1 MRFLSAW
8 GLAIVKP
15 LTIATLFPSP
25 YQRNVTRR
33 YLLLLEG
40 LTVTLSFVS
49 CFVSDAGAALAGS
62 AFFSSCSITAVTG
75 ISTGAA
81 ADHLGMDK
89 GQHLIPSKF
98 SSINQFAQFL
108 QNFTQYLRD
117 NYYLIKTN
125 FNKEQTDIIVADIAN
140 MVNETIEMSNRCL
153 DIILV
158 DDNIPI
164 PYQQVKK
171 SLYNGDIKEF
181 ISLLNSIIKSI
192 PYLIYKEKFNEGY
205 FHSFFHVALT
215 LIGMRPL
222 SEVATSDGRIDMVIE
237 CPKAIYIMEFKY
249 SPNDKDL
256 SNDALDQIIDKK
268 YYQPYIIQQ
277 KTIVGIGYSFEEK
290 SRQITNYREE
300 TLYVP
305 QIILDKLK

>member
-1 MRFLSAW
+1 
-8 GLAIVKP
+8 
-15 LTIATLFPSP
+15 
-25 YQRNVTRR
+25 
-33 YLLLLEG
+33 
-40 LTVTLSFVS
+40 
-49 CFVSDAGAALAGS
+49 
-62 AFFSSCSITAVTG
+62 
-75 ISTGAA
+75 
-81 ADHLGMDK
+81 
-89 GQHLIPSKF
+89 
-98 SSINQFAQFL
+98 
-108 QNFTQYLRD
+108 
-117 NYYLIKTN
+117 
-125 FNKEQTDIIVADIAN
+125 
-140 MVNETIEMSNRCL
+140 MVNEIIEMSNRCL

-158 DDNIPI
+158 DDNVPI

-171 SLYNGDIKEF
+171 SLYNGDVKEF

-192 PYLIYKEKFNEGY
+192 PYLIHKEKFNEGY

-256 SNDALDQIIDKK
+256 SNDALDQIKDKK
-268 YYQPYIIQQ
+268 YHQPYILQQ
-277 KTIVGIGYSFEEK
+277 KTIAGIGYSFGEK
-290 SRQITNYREE
+290 SRQITDYRDE

>member
-1 MRFLSAW
+1 MQIKKLENELSEYVSEWLDARW
-8 GLAIVKP
+8 QHWSYVYKSIH
-15 LTIATLFPSP
+15 
-25 YQRNVTRR
+25 RDRR
-33 YLLLLEG
+33 
-40 LTVTLSFVS
+40 
-49 CFVSDAGAALAGS
+49 
-62 AFFSSCSITAVTG
+62 TG
-75 ISTGAA
+75 IYRLKQGEKLLDYLNSIMGNIE
-81 ADHLGMDK
+81 DHLGMDK

-117 NYYLIKTN
+117 NYYLIETN
-125 FNKEQTDIIVADIAN
+125 FNKEHTDLIVVDIAK
-140 MVNETIEMSNRCL
+140 MVNEIIEMSNRCL
-153 DIILV
+153 DIILYDENV
-158 DDNIPI
+158 PI

-171 SLYNGDIKEF
+171 SLNNGNIKEF
-181 ISLLNSIIKSI
+181 VTLLNSIIKSI

-256 SNDALDQIIDKK
+256 SNDALDQIKDKK
-268 YYQPYIIQQ
+268 YHQQYILQQ
-277 KTIVGIGYSFEEK
+277 KTIAGIGYSFGEK
-290 SRQITNYREE
+290 SRQITDYRDE

-305 QIILDKLK
+305 QIILDK

>member
-1 MRFLSAW
+1 MQITKLERELSEFVREWIDARW
-8 GLAIVKP
+8 QKWSLNYKAI
-15 LTIATLFPSP
+15 
-25 YQRNVTRR
+25 RR
-33 YLLLLEG
+33 
-40 LTVTLSFVS
+40 
-49 CFVSDAGAALAGS
+49 DRR
-62 AFFSSCSITAVTG
+62 TG
-75 ISTGAA
+75 IYSLNQGGKLL
-81 ADHLGMDK
+81 DYLDSIMGNLEDYLDMDK

-98 SSINQFAQFL
+98 SSINQFVLFL

-117 NYYLIKTN
+117 NYYLIEIN

-140 MVNETIEMSNRCL
+140 MVNEIIEMSNRCL

-158 DDNIPI
+158 DDNVPI

-171 SLYNGDIKEF
+171 SLYNGDVKEF

-192 PYLIYKEKFNEGY
+192 PYLIHKEKFNEGY

-222 SEVATSDGRIDMVIE
+222 SEVATSDGRIDMVIN
-237 CPKAIYIMEFKY
+237 CPKTIYIMEFKY

-256 SNDALDQIIDKK
+256 SKVALEQIKSKK
-268 YYQPYIIQQ
+268 YHQPYIIQQ
-277 KTIVGIGYSFEEK
+277 KPIVGIGYSFGEGTRE
-290 SRQITNYREE
+290 ITNYRDE

-305 QIILDKLK
+305 GIILE

>member
-1 MRFLSAW
+1 MQIMKLERELSEFVREWIDARW
-8 GLAIVKP
+8 QKWSLNYDAI
-15 LTIATLFPSP
+15 
-25 YQRNVTRR
+25 RR
-33 YLLLLEG
+33 
-40 LTVTLSFVS
+40 
-49 CFVSDAGAALAGS
+49 DRR
-62 AFFSSCSITAVTG
+62 TG
-75 ISTGAA
+75 IYSLNHGGKLL
-81 ADHLGMDK
+81 DYLDSIMGNLEDYLDMDK

-108 QNFTQYLRD
+108 QDFTQYLRD
-117 NYYLIKTN
+117 NYYLIEIN

-140 MVNETIEMSNRCL
+140 MVNEIIEMSNRCL

-158 DDNIPI
+158 DDNVPI

-171 SLYNGDIKEF
+171 SLYNGDVKEF

-192 PYLIYKEKFNEGY
+192 PYLIHKEKFNEGY

-222 SEVATSDGRIDMVIE
+222 SEVATSDGRIDMVIN
-237 CPKAIYIMEFKY
+237 CPKTIYIMEFKY

-256 SNDALDQIIDKK
+256 SKVALEQIKSKK
-268 YYQPYIIQQ
+268 YHQPYIIQQ
-277 KTIVGIGYSFEEK
+277 KPIVGIGYSFGEGTRE
-290 SRQITNYREE
+290 ITNYRDE

-305 QIILDKLK
+305 GIILE

>member
-1 MRFLSAW
+1 MQITKLERELSEFVREWIDARW
-8 GLAIVKP
+8 QKWSLNYDAI
-15 LTIATLFPSP
+15 
-25 YQRNVTRR
+25 RR
-33 YLLLLEG
+33 
-40 LTVTLSFVS
+40 
-49 CFVSDAGAALAGS
+49 DRR
-62 AFFSSCSITAVTG
+62 TG
-75 ISTGAA
+75 IYSLNHGGKLL
-81 ADHLGMDK
+81 DYLDSIMGNLEDYLDMDK

-98 SSINQFAQFL
+98 SSINQFARFL

-117 NYYLIKTN
+117 NYYLIEIN

-140 MVNETIEMSNRCL
+140 MVNEIIEMSNRCL

-158 DDNIPI
+158 DDNVPI

-171 SLYNGDIKEF
+171 SLYNGVVKEF

-192 PYLIYKEKFNEGY
+192 PYLIHKEKFNEGY

-222 SEVATSDGRIDMVIE
+222 SEVATSDGRIDMVIN
-237 CPKAIYIMEFKY
+237 CPKTIYIMEFKY

-256 SNDALDQIIDKK
+256 SKVALEQIKNKK
-268 YYQPYIIQQ
+268 YHQPYIIQQ
-277 KTIVGIGYSFEEK
+277 KPIVGIGFSFGEGTRE
-290 SRQITNYREE
+290 ITNYRDE

-305 QIILDKLK
+305 GIILE

>member
-1 MRFLSAW
+1 MQIMKLERELSKFVREWIDARW
-8 GLAIVKP
+8 QKWSLNHEAI
-15 LTIATLFPSP
+15 
-25 YQRNVTRR
+25 RR
-33 YLLLLEG
+33 
-40 LTVTLSFVS
+40 
-49 CFVSDAGAALAGS
+49 DRR
-62 AFFSSCSITAVTG
+62 TG
-75 ISTGAA
+75 IYSLNQGGKLLDYLDSIMGNIEA
-81 ADHLGMDK
+81 HLGMDK

-117 NYYLIKTN
+117 NYNLVEIN
-125 FNKEQTDIIVADIAN
+125 LNKEYTDIIVVDIAT
-140 MVNETIEMSNRCL
+140 MVKEIIEMSNRCL
-153 DIILV
+153 DIIL
-158 DDNIPI
+158 DDENVPI

-171 SLYNGDIKEF
+171 SLYKGDIKELVC
-181 ISLLNSIIKSI
+181 LLNSIIKSI

-222 SEVATSDGRIDMVIE
+222 SEVATSDGRIDMVID

-256 SNDALDQIIDKK
+256 SNDALDQIKDKK

-277 KTIVGIGYSFEEK
+277 KTIVGIGYSFGEK
-290 SRQITNYREE
+290 SRQITDYRDE

-305 QIILDKLK
+305 QIILDK

>member
-1 MRFLSAW
+1 MQITKLERELSEFVREWIDARW
-8 GLAIVKP
+8 QKWSLNYKAI
-15 LTIATLFPSP
+15 
-25 YQRNVTRR
+25 RR
-33 YLLLLEG
+33 
-40 LTVTLSFVS
+40 
-49 CFVSDAGAALAGS
+49 DRR
-62 AFFSSCSITAVTG
+62 TG
-75 ISTGAA
+75 IYSLNQGGKLL
-81 ADHLGMDK
+81 DYLDSIMGNLEDYLDMDK

-117 NYYLIKTN
+117 NYYLIEIN

-140 MVNETIEMSNRCL
+140 MVNEIIEMSNRCL

-158 DDNIPI
+158 DDNVPI

-171 SLYNGDIKEF
+171 SLYNGDVKEF

-192 PYLIYKEKFNEGY
+192 PYLIHKEKFNEGY

-222 SEVATSDGRIDMVIE
+222 SEVATSDGRIDMVIN
-237 CPKAIYIMEFKY
+237 CPKTIYIMEFKY

-256 SNDALDQIIDKK
+256 SKVALEQIKSKK
-268 YYQPYIIQQ
+268 YHQPYIIQQ
-277 KTIVGIGYSFEEK
+277 KPIIGIGYSFGEGTRE
-290 SRQITNYREE
+290 ITNYRDE

-305 QIILDKLK
+305 GIILD

>member
-1 MRFLSAW
+1 MQIMKLERELSEYVSEWIGARW
-8 GLAIVKP
+8 QQWSLNYDAI
-15 LTIATLFPSP
+15 
-25 YQRNVTRR
+25 RR
-33 YLLLLEG
+33 
-40 LTVTLSFVS
+40 
-49 CFVSDAGAALAGS
+49 DRR
-62 AFFSSCSITAVTG
+62 TG
-75 ISTGAA
+75 IYSLNQDGKLLDYLDSIMGNLE
-81 ADHLGMDK
+81 DHLGIDK

-98 SSINQFAQFL
+98 SSINEFSTFL
-108 QNFTQYLRD
+108 KNFTQYLRD
-117 NYYLIKTN
+117 NYYLVEISL
-125 FNKEQTDIIVADIAN
+125 NKEYTDMIVVDIAK
-140 MVNETIEMSNRCL
+140 MVNEIIEMSNRCL
-153 DIILV
+153 DIILYDENV
-158 DDNIPI
+158 PI

-192 PYLIYKEKFNEGY
+192 PYLIHKEKFNEGY

-256 SNDALDQIIDKK
+256 SNDALDQIKDKK

-277 KTIVGIGYSFEEK
+277 KTIVGIGYSFGEK
-290 SRQITNYREE
+290 SRQITDYRDEI
-300 TLYVP
+300 LYVP
-305 QIILDKLK
+305 QIILDK

>member
-1 MRFLSAW
+1 MQIKRLENELSEYVSEWLDARW
-8 GLAIVKP
+8 KHWSYVYNSIH
-15 LTIATLFPSP
+15 
-25 YQRNVTRR
+25 RDRR
-33 YLLLLEG
+33 
-40 LTVTLSFVS
+40 
-49 CFVSDAGAALAGS
+49 
-62 AFFSSCSITAVTG
+62 TG
-75 ISTGAA
+75 IYRLKQGEKLLDYLNSIMGNIE
-81 ADHLGMDK
+81 DRLGMDK

-98 SSINQFAQFL
+98 SSLNQFAQFL
-108 QNFTQYLRD
+108 RNFTQYLRD
-117 NYYLIKTN
+117 NYYLVEIN
-125 FNKEQTDIIVADIAN
+125 LNKEYTDIIVVDIAT
-140 MVNETIEMSNRCL
+140 MVNEIIEMSNRCL
-153 DIILV
+153 DIILIDENV
-158 DDNIPI
+158 PI

-171 SLYNGDIKEF
+171 SLYKGEIKEF
-181 ISLLNSIIKSI
+181 VSVLNCIIKSI

>member
-1 MRFLSAW
+1 MQIMKLERELSEYVSEWIGARW
-8 GLAIVKP
+8 QQWSLNYDAI
-15 LTIATLFPSP
+15 
-25 YQRNVTRR
+25 RR
-33 YLLLLEG
+33 
-40 LTVTLSFVS
+40 
-49 CFVSDAGAALAGS
+49 DRR
-62 AFFSSCSITAVTG
+62 TG
-75 ISTGAA
+75 IYSLNQDGKLLDYLDSIMGNLE
-81 ADHLGMDK
+81 DHLGIDK

-98 SSINQFAQFL
+98 SSINEFSTFL
-108 QNFTQYLRD
+108 KNFTQYLRD
-117 NYYLIKTN
+117 NYYLVEIN
-125 FNKEQTDIIVADIAN
+125 LNKEYTDMIVVDIAK
-140 MVNETIEMSNRCL
+140 MVNEIIEMSNRCL
-153 DIILV
+153 DIILYDENV
-158 DDNIPI
+158 PI

-256 SNDALDQIIDKK
+256 SNDALDQIKDKK

-277 KTIVGIGYSFEEK
+277 KTIVGIGYSFGEK
-290 SRQITNYREE
+290 SRQITDYRDEI
-300 TLYVP
+300 LYVP
-305 QIILDKLK
+305 QIILDK

>member
-1 MRFLSAW
+1 MKLERELSKFVREWIDARW
-8 GLAIVKP
+8 QKWSLNHEAI
-15 LTIATLFPSP
+15 
-25 YQRNVTRR
+25 RR
-33 YLLLLEG
+33 
-40 LTVTLSFVS
+40 
-49 CFVSDAGAALAGS
+49 DRR
-62 AFFSSCSITAVTG
+62 TG
-75 ISTGAA
+75 IYSLNQGGKLLDYLDSIMGNIEA
-81 ADHLGMDK
+81 HLGMDK

-117 NYYLIKTN
+117 NYNLVEIN
-125 FNKEQTDIIVADIAN
+125 LNKEYTDIIVVDIAT
-140 MVNETIEMSNRCL
+140 MVKEIIEMSNRCL
-153 DIILV
+153 DIIL
-158 DDNIPI
+158 DDENVPI

-171 SLYNGDIKEF
+171 SLYKGDIKELVC
-181 ISLLNSIIKSI
+181 LLNSIIKSI

-222 SEVATSDGRIDMVIE
+222 SEVATSDGRIDMVID

-256 SNDALDQIIDKK
+256 SNDALDQIKDKK
-268 YYQPYIIQQ
+268 YHQPFILQQ
-277 KTIVGIGYSFEEK
+277 KTIVGIGYSFGEK
-290 SRQITNYREE
+290 SRQITDYRDE

>member
-1 MRFLSAW
+1 MQIKKLENELSEYVSEWLDARW
-8 GLAIVKP
+8 QHWSYVYKSIH
-15 LTIATLFPSP
+15 
-25 YQRNVTRR
+25 RDRR
-33 YLLLLEG
+33 
-40 LTVTLSFVS
+40 
-49 CFVSDAGAALAGS
+49 
-62 AFFSSCSITAVTG
+62 TG
-75 ISTGAA
+75 IYRLKQGEKLLDYLNSIMGNIE
-81 ADHLGMDK
+81 DHLGMDK

-117 NYYLIKTN
+117 NYYLIETN
-125 FNKEQTDIIVADIAN
+125 FNKEHTDLIVVDIAK
-140 MVNETIEMSNRCL
+140 MVNEIIEMSNRCL
-153 DIILV
+153 DIILYDENV
-158 DDNIPI
+158 PI

-171 SLYNGDIKEF
+171 SLNNGNIKEF
-181 ISLLNSIIKSI
+181 VTLLNSIIKSI

-222 SEVATSDGRIDMVIE
+222 SEVATSDGRTDMVIE

-256 SNDALDQIIDKK
+256 SNDALDQIKDKK
-268 YYQPYIIQQ
+268 YHQPYILQQ
-277 KTIVGIGYSFEEK
+277 KTIAGIGYSFGEK
-290 SRQITNYREE
+290 SRQITDYRDE

-305 QIILDKLK
+305 QIILDK

>member
-1 MRFLSAW
+1 MQIKRLENELSEYVSEWLDARW
-8 GLAIVKP
+8 QHWSYVYKSIH
-15 LTIATLFPSP
+15 
-25 YQRNVTRR
+25 RDRR
-33 YLLLLEG
+33 
-40 LTVTLSFVS
+40 
-49 CFVSDAGAALAGS
+49 
-62 AFFSSCSITAVTG
+62 TG
-75 ISTGAA
+75 IYSLNQGGKLLDYLDSIMGNIEA
-81 ADHLGMDK
+81 HLGMDK

-117 NYYLIKTN
+117 NYNLVEIN
-125 FNKEQTDIIVADIAN
+125 LNKEYTDIIVVDIAT
-140 MVNETIEMSNRCL
+140 MVKEIIEMSNRCL
-153 DIILV
+153 DIIL
-158 DDNIPI
+158 DDENVPI

-171 SLYNGDIKEF
+171 SLYKGDIKELVC
-181 ISLLNSIIKSI
+181 LLNSIIKSI

-222 SEVATSDGRIDMVIE
+222 SEVATSDGRIDMVID

-256 SNDALDQIIDKK
+256 SNDAFDQIKDKK
-268 YYQPYIIQQ
+268 YHQPFILQQ
-277 KTIVGIGYSFEEK
+277 KTIVGIGYSFGER
-290 SRQITNYREE
+290 SRQITNYRAE

>member
-1 MRFLSAW
+1 MQITKLERELS
-8 GLAIVKP
+8 
-15 LTIATLFPSP
+15 
-25 YQRNVTRR
+25 
-33 YLLLLEG
+33 E
-40 LTVTLSFVS
+40 FVS
-49 CFVSDAGAALAGS
+49 EWIDARWQKWSLNYDAISRDWRTNFINLNQGEHLYDYYD
-62 AFFSSCSITAVTG
+62 SIME
-75 ISTGAA
+75 
-81 ADHLGMDK
+81 HLKEYLRIDK

-117 NYYLIKTN
+117 NYYLIETN

-140 MVNETIEMSNRCL
+140 MVNEIIEMSNRCL

-158 DDNIPI
+158 DDNVPI

-171 SLYNGDIKEF
+171 SLYNGDVKEF
-181 ISLLNSIIKSI
+181 ISLLNSIIKSV
-192 PYLIYKEKFNEGY
+192 PYLIHKEKFNEGY

-222 SEVATSDGRIDMVIE
+222 SEVATSDGRIDMVIN
-237 CPKAIYIMEFKY
+237 CPKTIYIMEFKY

-256 SNDALDQIIDKK
+256 SKVALEQIKSKK
-268 YYQPYIIQQ
+268 YHQPYIIQQ
-277 KTIVGIGYSFEEK
+277 KPIIGIGYSFGEGTRE
-290 SRQITNYREE
+290 ITNYRDE

-305 QIILDKLK
+305 GIILE